1 MKNEEEI
8 VWIIRYDNGNIGC
21 FYGTKQDA
29 EAYATREA
37 EKKETGYY
45 IV

>member
-1 MKNEEEI
+1 MKREGEI

-21 FYGTKQDA
+21 FYGTRQDA

-37 EKKETGYY
+37 KKKGTGYY
-45 IV
+45 II